1 MISDLLVENEKREHK
16 FFNKMIQILTKVWG
30 KIYFKVWSEENF
42 FRVIGSV
49 KVSMRDYD
57 NECE

>member
-16 FFNKMIQILTKVWG
+16 IFNRMIQILTKVWG
-30 KIYFKVWSEENF
+30 KIYLSVVKGEL

-57 NECE
+57 NECQ